1 MHTELGIQTDTI
13 HSEQQNE
20 LIASNKTTGWPIA
33 RCELANGQRLSRVG
47 VASPASSAM
56 DGGVGAGGGF
66 EDFRRYA
73 ELFGVYRAGSSAPF
87 NPGSLGGQSWE
98 KGQPGIVTPAR

>member
-56 DGGVGAGGGF
+56 DGVGAGGVLRIS
-66 EDFRRYA
+66 DA
-73 ELFGVYRAGSSAPF
+73 MLSCSVSIELDRVLLSIRGLWAGRAGRRDSQVS
-87 NPGSLGGQSWE
+87 
-98 KGQPGIVTPAR
+98 